1 MPIDRTYLLSLP
13 ERVVR
18 SVIALGAGLTRE
30 VGEAALPDAVR
41 QGQLYQNL
49 VEGTLRFLIE
59 RVAGAEGVYGADA
72 TLADDFL
79 IRRTAGNALEVLGVV
94 AFRASP
100 VWILAALADLSGLGR
115 HLIPQIAEAL
125 KAEKLLDSDA
135 TFESVDQLLDGLE
148 RTSSRAASTVNAP
161 PLDIAGLRGE
171 WHALRQDAR
180 MLTPQA
186 LPSAD
191 AVTGLWEHLQAES
204 SRQGMSVFSVSSLMA
219 VAAVRSVP
227 DNVRWLATSTKIG
240 ATRAGSLMAG
250 ALLDHYRRTLDEART
265 VGFAAY
271 ANRQLAPYV
280 RAATAQFSP
289 DRRTLTED
297 LLERS
302 RSADRSR

>member
-1 MPIDRTYLLSLP
+1 MPIDRIYLVSLP
-13 ERVVR
+13 ERVIR

-30 VGEAALPDAVR
+30 VGEVALPDAVR

-72 TLADDFL
+72 TLPDNFL
-79 IRRTAGNALEVLGVV
+79 VRRTAGNAIEVLGLV

-161 PLDIAGLRGE
+161 PLDIAGLRAE

-180 MLTPQA
+180 MLTPQT

-191 AVTGLWEHLQAES
+191 AVTGLWEHLQAEA

-227 DNVRWLATSTKIG
+227 DNVRWLATSTMIG
-240 ATRAGSLMAG
+240 ATRAGSVMAG

-271 ANRQLAPYV
+271 ANEQLAPYV
-280 RAATAQFSP
+280 RSATAQFSP
-289 DRRTLTED
+289 GRRTLTEQ
-297 LLERS
+297 LLDRS
-302 RSADRSR
+302 GSADRSR

>member
-1 MPIDRTYLLSLP
+1 MPIDRAYLLSLP

-18 SVIALGAGLTRE
+18 SVVALGAGLTRE

-59 RVAGAEGVYGADA
+59 RVGGAEGVYGTEAA
-72 TLADDFL
+72 LPENFL
-79 IRRTAGNALEVLGVV
+79 VRRTAGNALEVLGLV

-125 KAEKLLDSDA
+125 KAEKLLDSGA

-161 PLDIAGLRGE
+161 PLDIAGLRQE
-171 WHALRQDAR
+171 WHALREDAR

-191 AVTGLWEHLQAES
+191 VVTGLWQHLEAEAAK
-204 SRQGMSVFSVSSLMA
+204 QGMSVFSVSSLMA

-227 DNVRWLATSTKIG
+227 DNVRWLATSTMIG
-240 ATRAGSLMAG
+240 ATRVSNVMAG

-271 ANRQLAPYV
+271 ANQQMAPYV
-280 RAATAQFSP
+280 RAATAQISP

>member
-1 MPIDRTYLLSLP
+1 MPIDRAYLLSLP

-18 SVIALGAGLTRE
+18 SVVALGAGLTRE

-59 RVAGAEGVYGADA
+59 RVGGAEGVYGTEAA
-72 TLADDFL
+72 LPENFL
-79 IRRTAGNALEVLGVV
+79 VRRTAGNALEVLGLV

-125 KAEKLLDSDA
+125 KAEKLLDSGA

-161 PLDIAGLRGE
+161 PLDIAGLRQE
-171 WHALRQDAR
+171 WHALREDAR

-191 AVTGLWEHLQAES
+191 VVTGLWQHLEAEAAK
-204 SRQGMSVFSVSSLMA
+204 QGMSVFSVSSLMA

-227 DNVRWLATSTKIG
+227 DNVRWLATSTMIG
-240 ATRAGSLMAG
+240 ATRVSNVMAG

-271 ANRQLAPYV
+271 ANQQLAPYV